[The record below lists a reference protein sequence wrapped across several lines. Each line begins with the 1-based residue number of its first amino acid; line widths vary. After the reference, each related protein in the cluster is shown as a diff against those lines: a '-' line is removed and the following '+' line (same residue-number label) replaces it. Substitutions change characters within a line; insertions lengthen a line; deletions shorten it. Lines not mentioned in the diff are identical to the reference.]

1 MKNSIIAFT
10 VLTLVL
16 ASCSEPNIKK
26 KVRMLQYNCSN
37 DFTVSFEEETTV
49 TDEDSTT
56 AITVS
61 VDSKNFDKKLKME
74 QVRSASGV
82 KYATKDGKYIYWE
95 HQGEVIF
102 GTEDSTY
109 CLCK

>member
-1 MKNSIIAFT
+1 MKNSII
-10 VLTLVL
+10 VLAALLVL
-16 ASCSEPNIKK
+16 GSCSESTVRK

-37 DFTVSFEEETTV
+37 VFSVSFEEKTTV

-56 AITVS
+56 DITVS
-61 VDSKNFDKKLKME
+61 VDSKSFDKKLKMK

-95 HQGEVIF
+95 HQGETIF

-109 CLCK
+109 CLCQ